1 MNLIFNTRGRDHE
14 QKAKGE
20 NIFMREFLKG
30 LDLDNETIDTI
41 MAEHGKYI
49 TGLKEKNEEYK
60 DMISKYEEDIK
71 QLNTSIEEKD
81 KSLEN
86 YSMVTNENKD
96 LKAQL
101 QMSDSN
107 VKKEFSKFVTNEV
120 MSKVDEEHNFADVL
134 EDYKKENPQYFG
146 DIQVKKVQSS
156 PSLNGGI
163 PQENTTNS
171 IMNDIIRSSI
181 K

>member
-1 MNLIFNTRGRDHE
+1 
-14 QKAKGE
+14 
-20 NIFMREFLKG
+20 MREFLKG
-30 LDLDNETIDTI
+30 LELDSETIDTI

-49 TGLKEKNEEYK
+49 TGLKEQNEEYK
-60 DMISKYEEDIK
+60 DMISKYEDDIK

-107 VKKEFSKFVTNEV
+107 VKKEFSKFVTNEI
-120 MSKVDEEHNFADVL
+120 MSKVDDEHNFASVL

-146 DIQVKKVQSS
+146 DTQVKKVQSS
-156 PSLNGGI
+156 PSLNGGV
-163 PQENTTNS
+163 PTETTTNS
-171 IMNDIIRSSI
+171 IMNDIIRSST